1 MDVKKFEA
9 IYGCA
14 APADLIELCK
24 MRCPVRFE
32 LDDRPFV
39 VEVQY
44 FLSIE
49 RQAAINIEKTLYAFA
64 VSTDGNDLLIDLRDE
79 NFLILQDELGDIDS
93 IGVTLGRLLQAKACN
108 L

>member
-32 LDDRPFV
+32 LDDRLV

-49 RQAAINIEKTLYAFA
+49 RQAAINIEKTFYAFA
-64 VSTDGNDLLIDLRDE
+64 VSADGHDLLIDLRDE
-79 NFLILQDELGDIDS
+79 HFLILQDELGDIDS

>member
-1 MDVKKFEA
+1 MDVKIFEA
-9 IYGCA
+9 MYGCA
-14 APADLIELCK
+14 APVDLIELCK

-32 LDDRPFV
+32 LDDRLV

-49 RQAAINIEKTLYAFA
+49 RQAAINIEKTFYAFA
-64 VSTDGNDLLIDLRDE
+64 VSTDGHDLLIDLRDE
-79 NFLILQDELGDIDS
+79 NLLILQDEHGHIET

>member
-24 MRCPVRFE
+24 IRCPVRFE
-32 LDDRPFV
+32 LDDRVV

-49 RQAAINIEKTLYAFA
+49 RQARINVEKAFYAFA
-64 VSTDGNDLLIDLRDE
+64 VSTDGHDLLIDLRDE
-79 NFLILQDELGDIDS
+79 NCLILQDEIGDIDS
-93 IGVTLGRLLQAKACN
+93 IGITLARLMQAKACS

>member
-1 MDVKKFEA
+1 V
-9 IYGCA
+9 
-14 APADLIELCK
+14 PVDLIELCK

-32 LDDRPFV
+32 LEDRLV
-39 VEVQY
+39 VEVQS

-49 RQAAINIEKTLYAFA
+49 RQAAINIEKNFYAFA
-64 VSTDGNDLLIDLRDE
+64 VSTDGHDLLIDLRDE

-93 IGVTLGRLLQAKACN
+93 IGVTLGSLLQAKACH

>member
-1 MDVKKFEA
+1 MDVKEFEA

-32 LDDRPFV
+32 LDDGPV

-49 RQAAINIEKTLYAFA
+49 RQAAKKIEKPFYAFA

-79 NFLILQDELGDIDS
+79 SFVILQDEFGDIYS
-93 IGVTLGRLLQAKACN
+93 IGITLGSLLQAKVCN